1 MRMASKQGFK
11 KAFIVITSLFFMW
24 GLITV
29 LVDSLI
35 PRLKEIF
42 EINNFQAVLVQF
54 AFFGA
59 YGLLSIPAGN
69 LLHKIGYK
77 RGIMLGL
84 GIMGIGSLLFL
95 PAASMRV
102 FSLFL
107 LGYFILA
114 AGMVILQ
121 VAANPYVTVLGDERT
136 ASSRLNLAQAFN
148 SLGTTIAPVLGAV
161 FILSDNIK
169 SSNEIDGLAESA
181 KELYYAAEASAVQMP
196 FLILAISLLIL
207 AFIVFKSNLP
217 KLLTSAVQSN
227 YGKALK
233 HSRLSL
239 GVVGIFF
246 YVGAE
251 VAIGS
256 FLVNYFLDMEMAGVI
271 RENGF
276 MSSIASL
283 FHGDDLSVV
292 DDKGIVGSF
301 NVIFWGG
308 AMVGR
313 FAGSY
318 LTKVFQ
324 PQKVLSIFAIAA
336 ILLIVVSMST
346 NGLVAL
352 WAVLAVGLF
361 NSIMFPTIFSLAI
374 EGLGELKPQGSGL
387 LCTAIVGGAFVP
399 MLFGYLSVESGFK
412 IALLSAILCY
422 AYIFFYSW
430 KVKTSLS

>member
-1 MRMASKQGFK
+1 MTNKVSYK

-42 EINNFQAVLVQF
+42 EINNTQAVLVQF

-77 RGIMLGL
+77 KGIMLGL
-84 GIMGIGSLLFL
+84 GIMGFGALLFL
-95 PAASMRV
+95 PAASFRV
-102 FSLFL
+102 FALFM

-121 VAANPYVTVLGDERT
+121 VAANPYVAALGDERT

-148 SLGTTIAPVLGAV
+148 SLGTTIAPILGAV
-161 FILSDNIK
+161 FILSDDIK
-169 SSNEIDGLAESA
+169 SSEEIKALSGSA
-181 KELYYAAEASAVQMP
+181 KEMYFSAEAAAVQMP
-196 FLILAISLLIL
+196 FLVLAISLLVL
-207 AFIVFKSNLP
+207 AVVVFKAKLP
-217 KLLTSAVQSN
+217 QLLSAAVGSN
-227 YGKALK
+227 YMQALK
-233 HSRLSL
+233 HKQLSL

-256 FLVNYFLDMEMAGVI
+256 FLVNYFLDLELANVI
-271 RENGF
+271 RNNGL

-283 FHGDDLSVV
+283 FHGDDLTGI

-301 NVIFWGG
+301 NVLYWGG

-313 FAGSY
+313 FVGSY
-318 LTKVFQ
+318 LTRKYQ
-324 PQKVLSIFAIAA
+324 AQKVLSVFASAA
-336 ILLIVVSMST
+336 ILMVVISIST
-346 NGLVAL
+346 SGLVAL
-352 WAVLAVGLF
+352 WAIIAVGLF

-387 LCTAIVGGAFVP
+387 LCTAIVGGAFIPPLV
-399 MLFGYLSVESGFK
+399 GYFSDLSGFK
-412 IALLSAILCY
+412 VAFILVIICY
-422 AYIFFYSW
+422 AYIFFFSK
-430 KVKTSLS
+430 KVKSL

>member
-1 MRMASKQGFK
+1 MSNKKTYK
-11 KAFIVITSLFFMW
+11 KAFIVITTLFFMW

-42 EINNFQAVLVQF
+42 EIDNTQAVLVQF

-69 LLHKIGYK
+69 LLHRIGYK
-77 RGIMLGL
+77 KGIMLGL
-84 GIMGIGSLLFL
+84 GIMGVGSLLFW
-95 PAASMRV
+95 PAASMRM
-102 FSLFL
+102 FSLFM

-121 VAANPYVTVLGDERT
+121 VAANPYVTALGDEKT

-148 SLGTTIAPVLGAV
+148 SLGTTIAPILGAV

-169 SSNEIDGLAESA
+169 SSEEIKLLSETA
-181 KELYYAAEASAVQMP
+181 KEVYFSAEASAVQMP
-196 FLILAISLLIL
+196 FLVLALSLLL
-207 AFIVFKSNLP
+207 LVAIVFRSKLP
-217 KLLTSAVQSN
+217 QLLTSAVESN
-227 YGKALK
+227 YMQALK
-233 HSRLSL
+233 HKRLSL
-239 GVVGIFF
+239 GAVGIFF

-256 FLVNYFLDMEMAGVI
+256 FLVNYFLDMEMADVI
-271 RENGF
+271 RNNGF
-276 MSSIASL
+276 MNSVASL
-283 FHGDDLSVV
+283 FHGDDLSGV

-301 NVIFWGG
+301 NVLYWGG

-318 LTKVFQ
+318 LTKIYK
-324 PQKVLSIFAIAA
+324 PQKVLSLFAISA
-336 ILLIVVSMST
+336 IILVLISMST
-346 NGLVAL
+346 TGLVAL
-352 WAVLAVGLF
+352 WAILAVGLF

-387 LCTAIVGGAFVP
+387 LCTAIVGGAFIP
-399 MLFGYLSVESGFK
+399 LLFGYLSVEIGFK
-412 IALLSAILCY
+412 FAFVSAILCY
-422 AYIFFYSW
+422 GYILFYSK
-430 KVKTSLS
+430 KVSSL

>member
-1 MRMASKQGFK
+1 MVTKQGFK

-42 EINNFQAVLVQF
+42 EIDNTQAVLVQF

-84 GIMGIGSLLFL
+84 GIMGLGSLLFL
-95 PAASMRV
+95 PAASMR
-102 FSLFL
+102 LFPL
-107 LGYFILA
+107 FMLGYFILA

-121 VAANPYVTVLGDERT
+121 VAANPYVTALGDERT
-136 ASSRLNLAQAFN
+136 ASSRLNLSQAFN
-148 SLGTTIAPVLGAV
+148 SLGTTIAPILGAI
-161 FILSDNIK
+161 FILSDDIK
-169 SSNEIDGLAESA
+169 SSEEIKALNDTA
-181 KELYYAAEASAVQMP
+181 KEIYFSAEAAAVQMP
-196 FLILAISLLIL
+196 FLILAISLLVL
-207 AFIVFKSNLP
+207 TGIVFRAKLP
-217 KLLTSAVQSN
+217 QLLNTAIHSN
-227 YGKALK
+227 YGQALK
-233 HSRLSL
+233 HTRLSL
-239 GVVGIFF
+239 GAIGIFF

-256 FLVNYFLDMEMAGVI
+256 FLVNYFLDMELADVI
-271 RENGF
+271 RNNSF
-276 MSSIASL
+276 MASVASL
-283 FHGDDLSVV
+283 FHGDDLALV

-301 NVIFWGG
+301 NVLYWGG
-308 AMVGR
+308 AMIGR

-318 LTKVFQ
+318 LTKVYQ
-324 PQKVLSIFAIAA
+324 PQKVLSFFAVAA
-336 ILLIVVSMST
+336 ILLIVLSMST

-399 MLFGYLSVESGFK
+399 LVFGYLSVEAGFK
-412 IALLSAILCY
+412 VAFISTILCY

-430 KVKTSLS
+430 KVKTSLT

>member
-1 MRMASKQGFK
+1 MPNKKSYK
-11 KAFIVITSLFFMW
+11 KAFIVITSLFFIW

-42 EINNFQAVLVQF
+42 EIDNTQAVLVQF

-77 RGIMLGL
+77 KGIMLGL
-84 GIMGIGSLLFL
+84 GIMGLGSLLFL
-95 PAASMRV
+95 PAASMRM
-102 FSLFL
+102 FSLFM

-121 VAANPYVTVLGDERT
+121 VAANPYVTALGDERT

-148 SLGTTIAPVLGAV
+148 SLGTTIAPILGAV
-161 FILSDNIK
+161 FILSDDIK
-169 SSNEIDGLAESA
+169 SSSEIKALNETA
-181 KELYYAAEASAVQMP
+181 KEVYFSLEASAVQMP
-196 FLILAISLLIL
+196 FLILALLLFML
-207 AFIVFKSNLP
+207 AAIVLKSKLP
-217 KLLTSAVQSN
+217 QLLNMAVQSN
-227 YGKALK
+227 YMQALK
-233 HSRLSL
+233 HKRLIF
-239 GVVGIFF
+239 GVIGIFF

-251 VAIGS
+251 VTIGS
-256 FLVNYFLDMEMAGVI
+256 FLVNYFLDMELADVI
-271 RENGF
+271 RNNGF
-276 MSSIASL
+276 MSSVASL
-283 FHGDDLSVV
+283 FHGDDLTLV

-301 NVIFWGG
+301 NVLYWGG

-318 LTKVFQ
+318 LTKIYQ
-324 PQKVLSIFAIAA
+324 PQKILALFASSA
-336 ILLIVVSMST
+336 ILLVLISMST
-346 NGLVAL
+346 SGLVAL
-352 WAVLAVGLF
+352 WSILAVGLF

-387 LCTAIVGGAFVP
+387 LCTAIVGGAFIP
-399 MLFGYLSVESGFK
+399 LLFGYISVEAGFK
-412 IALLSAILCY
+412 IAFLSAILCY
-422 AYIFFYSW
+422 VYILFYSK
-430 KVKTSLS
+430 KVVSL

>member
-1 MRMASKQGFK
+1 MSNKTSYK

-42 EINNFQAVLVQF
+42 EIDNTQAVLVQF

-69 LLHKIGYK
+69 LLHRIGYK
-77 RGIMLGL
+77 KGIMLGL
-84 GIMGIGSLLFL
+84 GIMGFGSLLFL
-95 PAASMRV
+95 PAASMRM
-102 FSLFL
+102 FSLFM

-121 VAANPYVTVLGDERT
+121 VAANPYVTALGDERT

-148 SLGTTIAPVLGAV
+148 SLGTTIAPILGAV
-161 FILSDNIK
+161 LILSDDIK
-169 SSNEIDGLAESA
+169 SSSEIKALTESA
-181 KELYYAAEASAVQMP
+181 KEIYYTAEASAVQMP
-196 FLILAISLLIL
+196 FLVLALSLFVL
-207 AFIVFKSNLP
+207 AAIVFKAKLP
-217 KLLTSAVQSN
+217 QLLSAAVSSN
-227 YGKALK
+227 YMQALK
-233 HSRLSL
+233 HKRLSF

-256 FLVNYFLDMEMAGVI
+256 FLVNYFLDMELAEVI
-271 RENGF
+271 RNNAF
-276 MSSIASL
+276 MSGIASL
-283 FHGDDLSVV
+283 FHGDDLSAI

-301 NVIFWGG
+301 NVLYWGG

-313 FAGSY
+313 FVGSY
-318 LTKVFQ
+318 LTKVYQ
-324 PQKVLSIFAIAA
+324 PRKVLGIFAISA
-336 ILLIVVSMST
+336 IVLVIISMST
-346 NGLVAL
+346 IGLIAL
-352 WAVLAVGLF
+352 WSVLAIGVF

-387 LCTAIVGGAFVP
+387 LCTAIVGGAFIP
-399 MLFGYLSVESGFK
+399 LLFGYLSVESGFK
-412 IALLSAILCY
+412 MAFISAILCY
-422 AYIFFYSW
+422 GYILFYSK
-430 KVKTSLS
+430 KVASL

>member
-1 MRMASKQGFK
+1 MTNQQGYK
-11 KAFIVITSLFFMW
+11 RAFIVITSLFFMW
-24 GLITV
+24 GFITV

-42 EINNFQAVLVQF
+42 EIDNTQAVLVQF

-77 RGIMLGL
+77 KGIMLGL
-84 GIMGIGSLLFL
+84 GIMGLGSLLFL
-95 PAASMRV
+95 PAASMRL
-102 FSLFL
+102 FSLFM

-121 VAANPYVTVLGDERT
+121 VAANPYVAALGDEKT

-148 SLGTTIAPVLGAV
+148 SLGTTIAPILGAI
-161 FILSDNIK
+161 FILSDDIK
-169 SSNEIDGLAESA
+169 SSDEIKVLGDTA
-181 KELYYAAEASAVQMP
+181 KEIYFSAEAAAVQMP
-196 FLILAISLLIL
+196 FLILAISLLVL
-207 AFIVFKSNLP
+207 AAVVFKSKLP
-217 KLLTSAVQSN
+217 QLLNTAIKSN
-227 YGKALK
+227 YGQALK
-233 HSRLSL
+233 HTRLRL
-239 GVVGIFF
+239 GAVGIFF

-256 FLVNYFLDMEMAGVI
+256 FLVNYFLDMELADVI
-271 RENGF
+271 RNNGF

-283 FHGDDLSVV
+283 FHGDDLSMV

-301 NVIFWGG
+301 NVLYWGG

-313 FAGSY
+313 FIGSY
-318 LTKVFQ
+318 LTKVYQ
-324 PQKVLSIFAIAA
+324 PQKVLSLFSMAA
-336 ILLIVVSMST
+336 ILLIVISMST
-346 NGLVAL
+346 SGLIAL

-374 EGLGELKPQGSGL
+374 EGLGDLKPQGSGL

-399 MLFGYLSVESGFK
+399 LLFGYLSVEANFK
-412 IALLSAILCY
+412 VAFISAILCY
-422 AYIFFYSW
+422 AYIFFFSK
-430 KVKTSLS
+430 KVSVL

>member
-1 MRMASKQGFK
+1 MATKTSYK
-11 KAFIVITSLFFMW
+11 KAFIVITTLFFMW

-42 EINNFQAVLVQF
+42 EIDNTQAVLVQF

-69 LLHKIGYK
+69 LLHRIGYK
-77 RGIMLGL
+77 KGIMLGL
-84 GIMGIGSLLFL
+84 GIMGVGSLLFL
-95 PAASMRV
+95 PAASMR
-102 FSLFL
+102 LFPL
-107 LGYFILA
+107 FMLGYFILA

-121 VAANPYVTVLGDERT
+121 VAANPYVTALGDERT

-169 SSNEIDGLAESA
+169 SSDEIEVLSETA
-181 KELYYAAEASAVQMP
+181 KELYYSAEASAVQMP
-196 FLILAISLLIL
+196 FLVLALSLLFL
-207 AFIVFKSNLP
+207 VAIVFKSKLP
-217 KLLTSAVQSN
+217 QLLSTALDSN
-227 YGKALK
+227 YAQALK
-233 HSRLSL
+233 HPRLSM

-256 FLVNYFLDMEMAGVI
+256 FLVNYFLDMELADVI
-271 RENGF
+271 RNNGF
-276 MSSIASL
+276 MSSFTSL
-283 FHGDDLSVV
+283 FHGEDLALV

-301 NVIFWGG
+301 NVLYWGG

-318 LTKVFQ
+318 LTNVYK
-324 PQKVLSIFAIAA
+324 PQKVLALFASSA
-336 ILLIVVSMST
+336 IVLVLISMST
-346 NGLVAL
+346 TGLVAL
-352 WAVLAVGLF
+352 WAILAVGLF

-374 EGLGELKPQGSGL
+374 EGLGDLKPQGSGL
-387 LCTAIVGGAFVP
+387 LCTAIVGGAFIP
-399 MLFGYLSVESGFK
+399 LLFGYLSVESGFK
-412 IALLSAILCY
+412 IAFVSAILCY
-422 AYIFFYSW
+422 GYILFYSK
-430 KVKTSLS
+430 KVTSL

>member
-1 MRMASKQGFK
+1 MTNQQGYK
-11 KAFIVITSLFFMW
+11 RAFIVITSLFFMW
-24 GLITV
+24 GFITV

-42 EINNFQAVLVQF
+42 EIDNTQAVLVQF

-77 RGIMLGL
+77 KGIMLGL
-84 GIMGIGSLLFL
+84 GIMGLGSLLFL
-95 PAASMRV
+95 PAASMRL
-102 FSLFL
+102 FSLFM

-121 VAANPYVTVLGDERT
+121 VAANPYVAALGDEKT

-148 SLGTTIAPVLGAV
+148 SLGTTIAPILGAI
-161 FILSDNIK
+161 FILSDDIK
-169 SSNEIDGLAESA
+169 SSDEIKVLGDTA
-181 KELYYAAEASAVQMP
+181 KEIYFSAEAAAVQMP
-196 FLILAISLLIL
+196 FLILAISLLVL
-207 AFIVFKSNLP
+207 AAVVFKSKLP
-217 KLLTSAVQSN
+217 QLLNTAIKSN
-227 YGKALK
+227 YGQALK
-233 HSRLSL
+233 HTRLSL
-239 GVVGIFF
+239 GAVGIFF

-256 FLVNYFLDMEMAGVI
+256 FLVNYFLDMELADVI
-271 RENGF
+271 RNNGF

-283 FHGDDLSVV
+283 FHGDDLSMV

-301 NVIFWGG
+301 NVLYWGG

-313 FAGSY
+313 FIGSY
-318 LTKVFQ
+318 LTKVYQ
-324 PQKVLSIFAIAA
+324 PQKVLSLFSMAA
-336 ILLIVVSMST
+336 ILLIVISMST
-346 NGLVAL
+346 SGLIAL

-374 EGLGELKPQGSGL
+374 EGLGDLKPQGSGL

-399 MLFGYLSVESGFK
+399 LLFGYLSVEANFK
-412 IALLSAILCY
+412 VAFISAILCY
-422 AYIFFYSW
+422 AYIFFFSK
-430 KVKTSLS
+430 KVSVL